1 MAGHHRPEL
10 PHGPVEVRHMQPYQA
25 VKTYR
30 CPGCD
35 HEIRPGTG
43 HKVVVPRDAPEDR
56 RHFFRLMTV
65 PAAPHDQSTAHS
77 PTP

>member
-10 PHGPVEVRHMQPYQA
+10 PDGPVEVRHMQPYQA

-56 RHFFRLMTV
+56 RHWHTSCWHRVEARVTV
-65 PAAPHDQSTAHS
+65 VS
-77 PTP
+77 PWTGL